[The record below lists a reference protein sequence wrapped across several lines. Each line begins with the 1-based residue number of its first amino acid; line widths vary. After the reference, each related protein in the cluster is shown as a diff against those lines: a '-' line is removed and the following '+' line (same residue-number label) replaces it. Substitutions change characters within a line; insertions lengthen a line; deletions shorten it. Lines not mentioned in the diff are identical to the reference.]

1 MVLQILQETI
11 QEKTQKRY
19 INIVTFTI
27 DWDQKAGK
35 VVRFKLL
42 QKENRRKT
50 FSKSFLR
57 NRLL

>member
-11 QEKTQKRY
+11 QEKAQKRY

-27 DWDQKAGK
+27 DQDQKAEK
-35 VVRFKLL
+35 VVGFKLL
-42 QKENRRKT
+42 QKENQRKT
-50 FSKSFLR
+50 FNKSCLR